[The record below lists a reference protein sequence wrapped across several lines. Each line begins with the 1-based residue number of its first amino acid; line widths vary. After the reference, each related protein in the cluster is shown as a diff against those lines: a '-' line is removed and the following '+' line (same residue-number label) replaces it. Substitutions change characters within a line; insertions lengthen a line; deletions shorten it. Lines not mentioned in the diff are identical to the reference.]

1 MRHKKGA
8 DLAAA
13 GRRFPMLPRRDG
25 LRLFGH
31 FYCPYGNVKTFAF
44 EISVLS
50 FLTTFFNTSS
60 KESGLVTL

>member
-1 MRHKKGA
+1 MSIKGA

-31 FYCPYGNVKTFAF
+31 FLCHYGNVKTFAF

-50 FLTTFFNTSS
+50 FLITFFITSS
-60 KESGLVTL
+60 EYKAFTSEG